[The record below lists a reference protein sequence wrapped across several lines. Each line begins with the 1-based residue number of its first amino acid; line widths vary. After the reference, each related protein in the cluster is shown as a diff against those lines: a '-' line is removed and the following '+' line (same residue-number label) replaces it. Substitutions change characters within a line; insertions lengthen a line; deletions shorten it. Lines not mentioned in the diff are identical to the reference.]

1 MKSLMQMTIFL
12 VVSAASTSA
21 LLVASATRSPTDGS
35 LATRRSVLQTLGLSL
50 ATAAAPASAKSD
62 FKWGPMAAMST
73 EQMDALDEQS
83 RAASAGVL
91 LPSGVRVIDM
101 VVGDG
106 REPRAGDRVY
116 AHYKVWGGGGFRSG
130 PAADWS
136 FQDGRPYGWTLGEP
150 TDRLPPGVAIDGAAG
165 MKEGGWRRL
174 VVPANLAFGKVGL
187 RKINYGPAG
196 RYVGAKAPY
205 VIKPGEDAYFDLIML
220 DGGSGRCEA
229 LLRPPG
235 ASEAEARKLRS
246 MTCSYKQEIF

>member
-1 MKSLMQMTIFL
+1 MLAIFTSASSAL
-12 VVSAASTSA
+12 VVAGTTQRPTCSAAS
-21 LLVASATRSPTDGS
+21 LVS
-35 LATRRSVLQTLGLSL
+35 RRSVLQSLGVGLI
-50 ATAAAPASAKSD
+50 AAAAPSAADAKSD

-83 RAASAGVL
+83 RSATAGVL

-106 REPRAGDRVY
+106 PAPSKGDRVY

-136 FQDGRPYGWTLGEP
+136 FQEGRPYSWTLGEE
-150 TDRLPPGVAIDGAAG
+150 TDRLPSGVAIDGAAG

-174 VVPANLAFGKVGL
+174 VVPANLAFGDTGL
-187 RKINYGPAG
+187 RKVNYGPQG
-196 RYVGAKAPY
+196 RYIGTKAPY
-205 VIKPGEDAYFDLIML
+205 VIKPGEAAYFDLIML

-235 ASEAEARKLRS
+235 VSEAEARKLRS